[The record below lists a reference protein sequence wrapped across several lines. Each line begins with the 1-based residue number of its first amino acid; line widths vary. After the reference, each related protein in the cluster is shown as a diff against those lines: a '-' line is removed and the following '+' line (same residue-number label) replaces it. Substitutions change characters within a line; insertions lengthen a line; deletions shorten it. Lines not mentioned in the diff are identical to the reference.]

1 MSKRSILHMFDPM
14 PNNSPFDI
22 NMALDAGFDV
32 LMPYSNVKL
41 ESIHNLTQDV
51 IFSRSASGAK
61 KTAIFIGGR
70 DIGLAID
77 MLQACKPAMVP
88 PFQVSVFADPSG
100 AYTTAAALVACVEH
114 ALRVRHD
121 KMLKDCKA
129 LVFGGTG
136 PVGIATGVIASL
148 QGAETLLID
157 HLSAD
162 SANDAAKNYNRRFNS
177 KLTGVAART
186 DAEKA
191 ALIADADI
199 VFCTAKAGI
208 RVLSAGVL
216 AQATQLKVA
225 GDVNA
230 VPPAGIE
237 GVALDDFA
245 LPLKYASQSEKAVG
259 IGALAVGDVKY
270 KLQAELLK
278 SLLETETPLF
288 LDFRDAFVKAQ
299 TLVAEKAVKA

>member
-41 ESIHNLTQDV
+41 ESIPNLTQDV
-51 IFSRSASGAK
+51 IFSRSPSGVK

-70 DIGLAID
+70 DMGMAID

-100 AYTTAAALVACVEH
+100 AYTTAAALVACVEK
-114 ALRVRHD
+114 A
-121 KMLKDCKA
+121 LKDKHGKALTGCKA

-148 QGAETLLID
+148 QGADTVLID
-157 HLSAD
+157 HLSVD
-162 SANDAAKNYNRRFNS
+162 GANDAAKQYNRRFNS
-177 KLTGVAART
+177 RLTGGMART
-186 DAEKA
+186 DDEKA

-208 RVLSAGVL
+208 RVLNATVL
-216 AQATQLKVA
+216 ARAKQLKVA

-230 VPPAGIE
+230 VPPSGIE
-237 GVALDDFA
+237 GVNVNDLAE
-245 LPLKYASQSEKAVG
+245 PLVQASQSAGAVG
-259 IGALAVGDVKY
+259 VGALAVGNVKY
-270 KLQAELLK
+270 RLQHELLK
-278 SLLETETPLF
+278 SMLETKTPLF
-288 LDFRDAFVKAQ
+288 IDFREAFTKAR
-299 TLVAEKAVKA
+299 TLV

>member
-41 ESIHNLTQDV
+41 ESIQNLTQDA
-51 IFSRSASGAK
+51 IFSRSPSGIK
-61 KTAIFIGGR
+61 KTGIFIGGR

-77 MLQACKPAMVP
+77 MLQATKPAMMA
-88 PFQVSVFADPSG
+88 PFEVSVFADPSG
-100 AYTTAAALVACVEH
+100 AFTTAAALVACVEK
-114 ALRVRHD
+114 ALNQTHG
-121 KMLKDCKA
+121 KQLKECKA

-136 PVGIATGVIASL
+136 PVGIATGIIASL
-148 QGAETLLID
+148 QGAETVLVD

-162 SANDAAKNYNRRFNS
+162 TANDAVKQYNRRFGARM
-177 KLTGVAART
+177 TGAVART
-186 DAEKA
+186 DADKIE
-191 ALIADADI
+191 LLADADL

-208 RVLSAGVL
+208 KVLSAAVL
-216 AQATQLKVA
+216 AETHRLKVA

-237 GVALDDFA
+237 GIDSQDMAA
-245 LPLKYASQSEKAVG
+245 PLIHAKQSPNAVG
-259 IGALAVGDVKY
+259 VGALAVGNVKY
-270 KLQAELLK
+270 KLQHELLK
-278 SLLETETPLF
+278 SMLTSDKPVF
-288 LDFRDAFVKAQ
+288 IDFIEAFSKAQ
-299 TLVAEKAVKA
+299 GLL

>member
-41 ESIHNLTQDV
+41 ENIQHLTQDA
-51 IFSRSASGAK
+51 IFSRSPSGIR
-61 KTAIFIGGR
+61 KTGIFIGGR

-77 MLQACKPAMVP
+77 MLEATKPAMVP
-88 PFQVSVFADPSG
+88 PFEVSVFADPSG
-100 AYTTAAALVACVEH
+100 AYTTAAALVACVEK
-114 ALRVRHD
+114 ALQQNHG
-121 KMLKDCKA
+121 KKLTDCKA

-148 QGAETLLID
+148 QGADASLVD
-157 HLSAD
+157 HLSLD
-162 SANDAAKNYNRRFNS
+162 TANDAAKQYNRRFNA
-177 KLTGVAART
+177 KLTGAVAKN
-186 DAEKA
+186 DAEKI
-191 ALIADADI
+191 ALLADADI

-208 RVLSAGVL
+208 RVLSAAVL
-216 AQATQLKVA
+216 SQTQQLKVA

-237 GVALDDFA
+237 GIGLNDMAA
-245 LPLKYASQSEKAVG
+245 PLIHAAQAPNAVG
-259 IGALAVGDVKY
+259 VGALAVGNVKY
-270 KLQAELLK
+270 QTQHELLK
-278 SLLETETPLF
+278 SMLETEKPVF
-288 LDFRDAFVKAQ
+288 IDFREAFIKARS
-299 TLVAEKAVKA
+299 LA